1 LNPGGPWYQGSM
13 PPTLQASDG
22 EAPGPGARADLRAA
36 VLLTA
41 GIWAAQLSV
50 IVASTL
56 PMGASGAPVF
66 QLARLLV
73 AVVGALICLG
83 IHLATP
89 PPRGPG
95 AILARLALCP
105 PAAALLT
112 LYSHVQFG
120 WLAPAGTPY
129 KPLLADF
136 AFSFGYYL
144 WIFLAWAAALIGFQ
158 ALRQAEAQRRRL
170 ARIEADAHQ
179 AQLMALRQQISPHFF
194 FNVLNTLSG
203 LIGTRRLAE
212 AEQVILG
219 MADVLRYSLKGEPG
233 DTVSL
238 SDEVRAQRTYL
249 DIETIRFGERLQIA
263 IDIPAE
269 AQAALVPALI
279 LQPLVENAV
288 KHGVGRSET
297 PIRVALGAARDGET
311 LVCWVENDVGQA
323 PAGQAEN
330 LGLGLSNVSRR
341 LSALYGPAAG
351 LEAGPT
357 ANGGWRSEARLPFVT
372 GAAG

>member
-1 LNPGGPWYQGSM
+1 M
-13 PPTLQASDG
+13 PPTLQVRDG
-22 EAPGPGARADLRAA
+22 ETPGDGARLDLRAA
-36 VLLTA
+36 ALLTA
-41 GIWAAQLSV
+41 GVWAAQLSV
-50 IVASTL
+50 IVASSL
-56 PMGASGAPVF
+56 PMGLSGAPPF

-73 AVVGALICLG
+73 ATAGALICLG
-83 IHLATP
+83 IHLLTP
-89 PPRGPG
+89 PGRDLR
-95 AILARLALCP
+95 AILVRLALCP
-105 PAAALLT
+105 LAAALLT
-112 LYSHVQFG
+112 VYSHLQFG
-120 WLAPAGTPY
+120 WLAPPDAPA

-170 ARIEADAHQ
+170 ARIEAEAHK

-203 LIGTRRLAE
+203 LIGARRLAE

-219 MADVLRYSLKGEPG
+219 MAQVLRYSLKGEPG
-233 DTVSL
+233 DTVPL
-238 SDEVRAQRTYL
+238 RDEVRAQRTYL
-249 DIETIRFGERLQIA
+249 DIEAIRFGERLQVA

-269 AQAALVPALI
+269 VEAALVPALI

-297 PIRVALGAARDGET
+297 PIRVAIGAVRAGGT
-311 LVCWVENDVGQA
+311 LACWVENDLGAA
-323 PAGQAEN
+323 PAGPAES
-330 LGLGLSNVSRR
+330 LGLGIANVGRR
-341 LSALYGPAAG
+341 LAALYGPAAA

-357 ANGGWRSEARLPFVT
+357 AGGWRSEVRLPFVT
-372 GAAG
+372 GAAA